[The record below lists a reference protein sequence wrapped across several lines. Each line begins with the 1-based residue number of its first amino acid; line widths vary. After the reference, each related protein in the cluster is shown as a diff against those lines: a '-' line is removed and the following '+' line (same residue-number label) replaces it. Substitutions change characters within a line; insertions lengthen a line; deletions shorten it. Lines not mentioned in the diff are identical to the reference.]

1 MSRGAATNQSTEPS
15 TNESEGC
22 KSSQSCEPTL
32 VTHYFRVSTSLEYH
46 QNQWDSRSEL
56 ETIDTTLWTNIK
68 YSLKIT
74 NFHEKTW
81 SNFVFFENLLN
92 HCKVLATTKGKR
104 IPQNLLWFAIV
115 KCCSVNISESAAF
128 IFSEMSALSDDWF
141 YWFFVWEVRWDVWL
155 VSADPATKDLKVCG
169 AEWRWINTSSSS
181 SQNISWRSSN
191 MRLPTSQLG
200 KQLQENMNYEE
211 NSAAR
216 SMTRGSC
223 SQKCWTTQQKYFIFK
238 QLTSS

>member
-128 IFSEMSALSDDWF
+128 ISSEMSALSDDWF
-141 YWFFVWEVRWDVWL
+141 YWFFVWEVRWDVWTVL
-155 VSADPATKDLKVCG
+155 IQQQRISKFAVLSGAGSIPPPPHHRTFLGDPPTWGCQHPSSGNNCK
-169 AEWRWINTSSSS
+169 RTWIMRRTLLPEAWHEVHVLRNVE
-181 SQNISWRSSN
+181 QHNKNILSSN
-191 MRLPTSQLG
+191 
-200 KQLQENMNYEE
+200 N
-211 NSAAR
+211 
-216 SMTRGSC
+216 
-223 SQKCWTTQQKYFIFK
+223 
-238 QLTSS
+238 

>member
-1 MSRGAATNQSTEPS
+1 MSRGAATNQRTEPS

-32 VTHYFRVSTSLEYH
+32 VTHFRVSTSLEYH
-46 QNQWDSRSEL
+46 QYEWDSRSEL
-56 ETIDTTLWTNIK
+56 ETIDTTFWTNIK

-74 NFHEKTW
+74 NFHEKIW

-104 IPQNLLWFAIV
+104 IPQNLLWFSMV

-141 YWFFVWEVRWDVWL
+141 YWFFVWDEVRCVTGECW
-155 VSADPATKDLKVCG
+155 
-169 AEWRWINTSSSS
+169 
-181 SQNISWRSSN
+181 SSN
-191 MRLPTSQLG
+191 KGSQSLRG
-200 KQLQENMNYEE
+200 WVALDQYLLLHLITEHFLEILQHE
-211 NSAAR
+211 AANIPAR
-216 SMTRGSC
+216 ETTAGEHELWDELCCQKHDTR
-223 SQKCWTTQQKYFIFK
+223 FMF
-238 QLTSS
+238 